1 MKLENSAI
9 LDYLLRSE
17 RKYQRE
23 HSQELNFIQ
32 YPRLVLVRREGPES
46 SNLKY
51 NIKVVGED
59 FPSLLVKAA
68 IWGKQLPICNSGLWT

>member
-9 LDYLLRSE
+9 LDYLFRSE
-17 RKYQRE
+17 RKCQKK

-32 YPRLVLVRREGPES
+32 YSRTILFRREGPES

-51 NIKVVGED
+51 KLQVAGER
-59 FPSLLVKAA
+59 FPSLLVKMA
-68 IWGKQLPICNSGLWT
+68 IWGKQLPICTSGLWT